1 MAEQCN
7 VEADLLYNYLINHS
21 RLKGKLIF
29 KLKRQNHW
37 SFSMIFL
44 IDGYYTNN
52 DYHAVTISF
61 SPSERGNRGS
71 IYGEG
76 VPSTIEMLL
85 FGKFKDECGFNN
97 SRYYDSR
104 DNLVDDIL
112 NISTTISYLYK
123 NSYHPFDKISD
134 RMLVDDI

>member
-1 MAEQCN
+1 MEEQCN
-7 VEADLLYNYLINHS
+7 VEAELLYNYLMNHS

-37 SFSMIFL
+37 SFSIVFL
-44 IDGYYTNN
+44 PDGYYTNN
-52 DYHAVTISF
+52 NYHAVTISF
-61 SPSERGNRGS
+61 PPSEKGNRDS
-71 IYGEG
+71 KYGEG

-85 FGKFKDECGFNN
+85 FGQFKDECGFNN

-104 DNLVDDIL
+104 DDLVDDIL

-123 NSYHPFDKISD
+123 NNYHPHGKIID
-134 RMLVDDI
+134 RMIVEDI